1 MSIYTASYARQAF
14 EWVVRDVHRLR
25 DFIENPEASDDVPG
39 EPDEVE
45 GTSPETDEFEIL
57 KETPII
63 GDGKFKLEIG
73 KSVLPLRSLRHSR
86 ATCS

>member
-39 EPDEVE
+39 EPDEGDV
-45 GTSPETDEFEIL
+45 TSPETDEFEIL

-73 KSVLPLRSLRHSR
+73 KSVLPLRFLHHSR

>member
-1 MSIYTASYARQAF
+1 MSVRNTSHLLQAF

-25 DFIENPEASDDVPG
+25 DFIETSDDVHG
-39 EPDEVE
+39 EADEGE
-45 GTSPETDEFEIL
+45 GASPETDEFEVL

-73 KSVLPLRSLRHSR
+73 KTVRSHSTLHYSC
-86 ATCS
+86 ATRS